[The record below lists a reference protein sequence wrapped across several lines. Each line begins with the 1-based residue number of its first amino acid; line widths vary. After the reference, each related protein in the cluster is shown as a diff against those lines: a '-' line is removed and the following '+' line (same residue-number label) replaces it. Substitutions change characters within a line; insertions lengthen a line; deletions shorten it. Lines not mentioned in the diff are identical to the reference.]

1 MPTIAT
7 INGYR
12 VVIYTADH
20 RPAHVHVIGAGF
32 EIVFNLNC
40 PNGPLDVRNI
50 AGKVSDRTIYRIASL
65 IEPEIVAFCA
75 AWRKHHG
82 HY

>member
-7 INGYR
+7 VSHRG
-12 VVIYTADH
+12 VIYTADH

-50 AGKVSDRTIYRIASL
+50 VGKVSDRTIYRIASR
-65 IEPEIVAFCA
+65 A
-75 AWRKHHG
+75 
-82 HY
+82 

>member
-1 MPTIAT
+1 VLPGLVDRQGRA
-7 INGYR
+7 
-12 VVIYTADH
+12 A
-20 RPAHVHVIGAGF
+20 
-32 EIVFNLNC
+32 
-40 PNGPLDVRNI
+40 LDVRNI

>member
-32 EIVFNLNC
+32 EIVFNSTA
-40 PNGPLDVRNI
+40 RT
-50 AGKVSDRTIYRIASL
+50 DRWTSGTSPGRFRTGRYIS
-65 IEPEIVAFCA
+65 
-75 AWRKHHG
+75 
-82 HY
+82 

>member
-12 VVIYTADH
+12 VVVYLADH

-32 EIVFNLNC
+32 EVVFNLNC
-40 PNGPLDVRNI
+40 PKGPLDVRNI
-50 AGKVSDRTIYRIASL
+50 AGKVSDRTIYRIARL
-65 IEPEIVAFCA
+65 IEPEIAAFA

-82 HY
+82 NY